1 MTLPIGQN
9 HFEGPELND
18 ELERFGD
25 WRRRR
30 RKSYF
35 EVLLRL
41 GIEPGPPAWQ
51 ARAMTTIPL
60 KLLYQGRIIFVYL

>member
-25 WRRRR
+25 WRR
-30 RKSYF
+30 K
-35 EVLLRL
+35 EK
-41 GIEPGPPAWQ
+41 
-51 ARAMTTIPL
+51 
-60 KLLYQGRIIFVYL
+60 KLI

>member
-1 MTLPIGQN
+1 MTLSIGQN

-30 RKSYF
+30 RKF
-35 EVLLRL
+35 EWKWAGLAVLFS
-41 GIEPGPPAWQ
+41 
-51 ARAMTTIPL
+51 M
-60 KLLYQGRIIFVYL
+60 

>member
-1 MTLPIGQN
+1 MTLRSRNKGGPYWIVLYMTLHIGQN

-30 RKSYF
+30 RKS
-35 EVLLRL
+35 
-41 GIEPGPPAWQ
+41 
-51 ARAMTTIPL
+51 
-60 KLLYQGRIIFVYL
+60 